1 MIITVTLNP
10 ALDQTL
16 EVEHFTEAD
25 TNRVVSS
32 RFDIGGKGLNIARVL
47 KELGYEAIAVGFAP
61 GNLGRMIEDQL
72 LDGGIGCDLIYVPG
86 ETRTNISVL
95 DRSTH
100 RHTTFATPGPDVSAE
115 AVELFRQRLLRRVR
129 PGAWVALAGS
139 IPPPGD
145 PMVYADVIRAVGAS
159 GAFTA
164 LDADGPVV
172 AAILDSGARPTVLK
186 MNGME
191 LQRLIDRP
199 LPTEADVFA
208 AARAIHARGV
218 PNVVITRG
226 PAAAVAVTAMG
237 EFLVHTPD
245 VEVQSAAGAGDA
257 FLAGLLLGLLRT
269 GDWPHALQL
278 GASAGTAC
286 CLTPGTAL
294 CHERDTE
301 ALRGQVRVERVLA
314 PSAIF

>member
-16 EVEHFTEAD
+16 EVERFTEAD

-100 RHTTFATPGPDVSAE
+100 RHTTFATPGPEVSAE

-145 PMVYADVIRAVGAS
+145 PMVYADVIRAVGVS

-186 MNGME
+186 MNSME
-191 LQRLIDRP
+191 LQRLIGRP
-199 LPTEADVFA
+199 SPTAPDVLA
-208 AARAIHARGV
+208 AARALRTRGV

-226 PAAAVAVTAMG
+226 PAAAVAVTEAG

-257 FLAGLLLGLLRT
+257 FLAGMLLGLLRT
-269 GDWPHALQL
+269 RDWPEALQL
-278 GASAGTAC
+278 GAAAGTAC

-294 CHERDTE
+294 CHARDTE
-301 ALRGQVRVERVLA
+301 GLRAQVRVERVRT
-314 PSAIF
+314 PSTIS